1 MNTGN
6 ITMDFRSFL
15 INIFNQLSDDNRKA
29 LHFLVVDGVTRRV
42 RDDCTPAGSLQLL
55 DSLFD
60 HNVISEENF
69 DYLINVFE
77 KIKCYDISN
86 QLKS

>member
-1 MNTGN
+1 
-6 ITMDFRSFL
+6 MDFRGFL

-29 LHFLVVDGVTRRV
+29 LHFLVANGVTCKV

-60 HNVISEENF
+60 RGLISEENF

-77 KIKCYDISN
+77 KIKCYDASN